1 MNLGIDC
8 IRPMVGTPIAPPTAL
23 TSNDMSPARARP
35 GGVRRVAG
43 KRRGDR
49 HGADDRL
56 QSRGGRGT
64 LRTMGSWDPEGRM
77 QRADVL
83 VGFTFTAASPK
94 GGGQY
99 R

>member
-1 MNLGIDC
+1 
-8 IRPMVGTPIAPPTAL
+8 
-23 TSNDMSPARARP
+23 
-35 GGVRRVAG
+35 
-43 KRRGDR
+43 
-49 HGADDRL
+49 
-56 QSRGGRGT
+56 
-64 LRTMGSWDPEGRM
+64 MGSWDPEGRM